1 MTGMVQVIRSRQRLA
16 FASALIIAVPILAAC
31 SFGGLV
37 ASSGPTV
44 SAVTASPNPAVR
56 VVTVDAGVA
65 AVLESAEHRSTLA
78 PVFGNG
84 VPPPPLLG
92 LGDRVEV
99 SIWEAPPAVLFAP
112 STELVAA
119 SESPTRMAGLKP
131 AAAVHLPGQTIAIDG
146 SIGLPFV
153 GRIQVAG
160 LNEAAAA
167 ALIRDRLQGLAHE
180 PQVLV
185 TVIDNV
191 SATVTVVGSVN
202 QSQRLP
208 LTARG
213 ERILDAVAAAGGP
226 RERLD
231 RTTLQLSRGDRNARI
246 ALEAIVRDPSQ
257 NVYLQPGDVVSL
269 YYQPLSFTAL
279 GATGRNDEIAFE
291 ATGLTLAQAL
301 GRVNGLADQRAAPKG
316 VFVFRLEA
324 TAEGETHPV
333 VYRVDL
339 TDPMT
344 FWAIQHF
351 PMHDRDLLYVANAPL
366 VEFEK
371 FLSIVATAA
380 YSLTNFGIKP

>member
-1 MTGMVQVIRSRQRLA
+1 
-16 FASALIIAVPILAAC
+16 
-31 SFGGLV
+31 
-37 ASSGPTV
+37 
-44 SAVTASPNPAVR
+44 

-65 AVLESAEHRSTLA
+65 AALESAEHNTTLA
-78 PVFGNG
+78 PVFGG
-84 VPPPPLLG
+84 TTPPTPTLG
-92 LGDRVEV
+92 LGDRLEV

-112 STELVAA
+112 STEIVAA
-119 SESPTRMAGLKP
+119 SASSSRVSGLKP
-131 AAAVHLPGQTIAIDG
+131 AAAVHLPGQAIAVDG
-146 SIGLPFV
+146 SISLPFV
-153 GRIQVAG
+153 GRIKVAG
-160 LNEAAAA
+160 LNEADAASS
-167 ALIRDRLQGLAHE
+167 IRDRLQGLAHQ

-185 TVIDNV
+185 TVVDNV
-191 SATVTVVGSVN
+191 SSTVTVVGSVN

-246 ALEAIVRDPSQ
+246 ALEAIVRDPTQ

-291 ATGLTLAQAL
+291 ATGMTLAQAL
-301 GRVNGLADQRAAPKG
+301 GRVNGVVDQRAAPKG
-316 VFVFRLEA
+316 VFVFRLEPGPA
-324 TAEGETHPV
+324 GVNQPV

-351 PMHDRDLLYVANAPL
+351 PMHDRDLLYVANAPSA
-366 VEFEK
+366 EFEK
-371 FLSIVATAA
+371 FMSIVATAA